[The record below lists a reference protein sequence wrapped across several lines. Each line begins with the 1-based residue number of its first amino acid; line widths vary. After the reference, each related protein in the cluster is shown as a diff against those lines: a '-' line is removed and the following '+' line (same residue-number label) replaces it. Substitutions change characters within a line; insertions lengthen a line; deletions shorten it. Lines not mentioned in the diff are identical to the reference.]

1 MTGEMIFV
9 FGVLAGAVVLFVSD
23 RVRLDIVAI
32 MVILALTLGGIVT
45 AREAVAGFGDP
56 IIMLIAGL
64 FVVGEGLSRTGVA
77 LAVGNWL
84 MRVGGN
90 SEIRLIIL
98 LMLTVAV
105 LSAFMSSTGA
115 VAIFIPVVLS
125 LAAKIGVGPGK
136 LLLPLAFASLMGG
149 MLTLIGTPPNLVVS
163 QALAREGLDP
173 FSFFAFTPIGL
184 VVLAVG
190 IVYLVTIG
198 RKLLPADSGRAGAH
212 TDEQTLDQLVET
224 YGVKDQL
231 HRLRIDQSSPLVGK
245 TLVEAGLRSRYG
257 VTVFGI
263 ERKERFAASVM
274 PALTDSLAAP
284 GDVIYVIG
292 PRESIDRLVE
302 PEKLEPLPLEEKQ
315 VKSLLRELGVAEVM
329 LTPQSWLNGQ
339 TLRDAR
345 FRSTYGLSVIA
356 VWRKGEGL
364 GEALADTKLEFGDTL
379 LVGGGWEQ
387 IRLLYGNSRNFLVL
401 SKPAELAE
409 VAPSRRKAPLAIAIM
424 LGMLLLMT
432 FNVVPSV
439 IAVIIAA
446 FATVV
451 LRCISMEDAYRAIN
465 WQSLVLIAGMLPLA
479 TALDKTG
486 GIALIVDGLVT
497 AVGDL
502 GPFALMTGLFV
513 ITSLL
518 SQFISNTATAVLVAP
533 IGIAAAGQMDV
544 SPYPLLMTIAIAA
557 STAFA
562 TPVASPV
569 NTLVLGPGNYRFND
583 FVKIGVPLQLL
594 ALVVT
599 LATVPLIFP
608 L

>member
-1 MTGEMIFV
+1 MTGEMMFV
-9 FGVLAGAVVLFVSD
+9 FGVLAGAVVLFLSD

-84 MRVGGN
+84 MRVGGS
-90 SEIRLIIL
+90 SEIRVMIL

-149 MLTLIGTPPNLVVS
+149 MLTLIGTPPNLVMS
-163 QALAREGLDP
+163 QALAREGLEP

-198 RKLLPADSGRAGAH
+198 RKLLPVDAGRAGAH
-212 TDEQTLDQLVET
+212 TDEQSLDQLVEP

-231 HRLRIDQSSPLVGK
+231 HRLRVDQSSPLVGK
-245 TLVEAGLRSRYG
+245 TLAEALLRTRYG
-257 VTVFGI
+257 VTVFAI

-274 PALTDSLAAP
+274 PALTDSFAAP
-284 GDVIYVIG
+284 DDVLYVVG
-292 PRESIDRLVE
+292 QREAIDRLAE

-339 TLRDAR
+339 TLRDAK
-345 FRSTYGLSVIA
+345 FRETYDLSVIA
-356 VWRKGEGL
+356 VQRRGKPL

-379 LVGGGWEQ
+379 LVGGGWDQ

-432 FNVVPSV
+432 FNVVPAV

-451 LRCISMEDAYRAIN
+451 LRCISMEDAYRSIN

-497 AVGDL
+497 GVGDL

-533 IGIAAAGQMDV
+533 IGIAAAGQMDI

-583 FVKIGVPLQLL
+583 FVKVGIPLQFL
-594 ALVVT
+594 ALIVT